1 MHIALG
7 VESDDFPI
15 RQFLQTRVTEVTVVT
30 QGWRGHHEEAQ
41 LTFSGNPDRRGGEWR
56 ITDQY
61 SHRHPAWKSGAG
73 FPGTYDS
80 GDPPYVLVFR
90 SQDQFH
96 ARLTS
101 ASELLSLK
109 SDAPR
114 RCRSDPKGIGEVTP
128 GLALH
133 FNVPEKSSLDYF
145 EEQQAEEPETF
156 DPSDIE
162 DAREK
167 TFGAILRRRGQQQF
181 RRKLLRAYRNT
192 CAISGCSTL
201 WVLEAAHITP
211 YRGKKTNTLGN
222 GLILRADVHTLFD
235 LGLISVHPSELE
247 VRVSR
252 LVPEQEYSSLDGR
265 PLAVPRTKSAQPSKA
280 ALQDHYR
287 RFRG

>member
-1 MHIALG
+1 MNGALRINTPTG
-7 VESDDFPI
+7 
-15 RQFLQTRVTEVTVVT
+15 TRP
-30 QGWRGHHEEAQ
+30 GHR
-41 LTFSGNPDRRGGEWR
+41 TPD
-56 ITDQY
+56 
-61 SHRHPAWKSGAG
+61 

-114 RCRSDPKGIGEVTP
+114 RSRSDRKGIGEVTP

-145 EEQQAEEPETF
+145 EEQQAKEPETF

-167 TFGAILRRRGQQQF
+167 TFGAILQRRGQQQF

-211 YRGKKTNTLGN
+211 YRGTKTIRLE
-222 GLILRADVHTLFD
+222 RPHT
-235 LGLISVHPSELE
+235 
-247 VRVSR
+247 
-252 LVPEQEYSSLDGR
+252 
-265 PLAVPRTKSAQPSKA
+265 A
-280 ALQDHYR
+280 R
-287 RFRG
+287 RRSHSI